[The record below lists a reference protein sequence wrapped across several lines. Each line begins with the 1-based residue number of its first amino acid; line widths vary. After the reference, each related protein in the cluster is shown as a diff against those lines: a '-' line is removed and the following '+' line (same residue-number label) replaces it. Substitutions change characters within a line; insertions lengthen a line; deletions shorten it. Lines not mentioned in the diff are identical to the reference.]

1 MNLSVYFVT
10 PELPVRPLVDLV
22 LQAARGGANIIQLR
36 DKTSTDAEMT
46 RIAKQLVDMLRPFAI
61 PLIINDRLEV
71 ALDSGA
77 AGLHVGQND
86 MAVTEMRRAL
96 GPNRLLGLSIE
107 TLQQLRAMPA
117 GIVDHIGVGP
127 VRATATKAD
136 HAAPLGFESLAATI
150 AASPVPAVAIG
161 GLTLED
167 VAAVKRTGASGMAL
181 VSAIAAAENPEM
193 ATRAFV
199 ERWRQA

>member
-1 MNLSVYFVT
+1 MTKAFVV
-10 PELPVRPLVDLV
+10 PPIV
-22 LQAARGGANIIQLR
+22 
-36 DKTSTDAEMT
+36 
-46 RIAKQLVDMLRPFAI
+46 
-61 PLIINDRLEV
+61 NDRLEV
-71 ALDSGA
+71 VLSSGA

-86 MAVTEMRRAL
+86 FPVAELRKAL
-96 GPNRLLGLSIE
+96 GLNRLLGLSIE
-107 TLQQLRAMPA
+107 TLDQLRKMPA

-136 HAAPLGFESLAATI
+136 HAAPLGFEGLAATI

-161 GLTLED
+161 GLTLAD
-167 VAAVKRTGASGMAL
+167 VARVKQAGASGMAV
-181 VSAIAAAENPEM
+181 VSAIAAAENPEV